1 MKARLKQRKEIYSE
15 HLVSPIDPVLV
26 AITLALLVFGSIMVG
41 SASMEIG
48 LRNYGNPF
56 HLVAIHHIYIFLGLL
71 SFVFVLGLPM
81 IFWERMGWVFLV
93 ISFFLLTAVLVP
105 GIGKEVNGSI
115 RWIQIGPINLQGSE
129 FVKLFFLVYLARSL
143 TDKTNESLG
152 NLRTFLVP
160 TFFLGLIVLLL
171 MQQPDFGAS
180 IVLILSSAAVLYLSG
195 VSSRF
200 LLPFGLLILM
210 FVMVF
215 SFIQPYRFERI
226 ISFFDP
232 WHDPFGSGYPALSE
246 EMVIE
251 SNPDYIVVG
260 HSDYLNKDL
269 SIREGWG
276 NISAVENSNVYF
288 LDDTL
293 ASNWGTTTVQLV
305 EELSTTF
312 EESAQTNVYSD
323 QLLLISLLFLVIMI
337 YVLTRRNTKQKV

>member
-1 MKARLKQRKEIYSE
+1 MKTKLIF
-15 HLVSPIDPVLV
+15 
-26 AITLALLVFGSIMVG
+26 LALLVSMCSSPAQESEDIKIISLSTTHTEIIQSLEAQDTLIAVDAFSEVDFPVERIDAYTVTAEELAPLNPDMVIVAFDFNG
-41 SASMEIG
+41 IVDGLESQEINYVLLPPAKNFEDVYSQISTIGEIVNKKGEASSKVRDMKLEINRILDDANYEDVSVYHEIG
-48 LRNYGNPF
+48 YSYG
-56 HLVAIHHIYIFLGLL
+56 IYSVNSDSLIGEIYNELG
-71 SFVFVLGLPM
+71 V
-81 IFWERMGWVFLV
+81 
-93 ISFFLLTAVLVP
+93 
-105 GIGKEVNGSI
+105 VNI
-115 RWIQIGPINLQGSE
+115 ANSE
-129 FVKLFFLVYLARSL
+129 
-143 TDKTNESLG
+143 E
-152 NLRTFLVP
+152 
-160 TFFLGLIVLLL
+160 
-171 MQQPDFGAS
+171 
-180 IVLILSSAAVLYLSG
+180 
-195 VSSRF
+195 
-200 LLPFGLLILM
+200 
-210 FVMVF
+210 
-215 SFIQPYRFERI
+215 
-226 ISFFDP
+226 
-232 WHDPFGSGYPALSE
+232 DPFGSGYPALSE

>member
-1 MKARLKQRKEIYSE
+1 MKTKLIF
-15 HLVSPIDPVLV
+15 
-26 AITLALLVFGSIMVG
+26 LALLVSMCSSPAQESEDIKIISLSTTHTEIIQSLEAQDTLIAVDAFSEVDFPVERIDAYTVTAEELAPLNPDMVIVAFDFNG
-41 SASMEIG
+41 IVDGLESQEINYVLLPPAKNFEDVYSQISTIGEIVNKKGAASSKVRDMKLEINRILDDANYEDVSVYHEIG
-48 LRNYGNPF
+48 YSYG
-56 HLVAIHHIYIFLGLL
+56 IYSVNSDSLIGEIYNALG
-71 SFVFVLGLPM
+71 V
-81 IFWERMGWVFLV
+81 
-93 ISFFLLTAVLVP
+93 
-105 GIGKEVNGSI
+105 VNI
-115 RWIQIGPINLQGSE
+115 ANSE
-129 FVKLFFLVYLARSL
+129 
-143 TDKTNESLG
+143 E
-152 NLRTFLVP
+152 
-160 TFFLGLIVLLL
+160 
-171 MQQPDFGAS
+171 
-180 IVLILSSAAVLYLSG
+180 
-195 VSSRF
+195 
-200 LLPFGLLILM
+200 
-210 FVMVF
+210 
-215 SFIQPYRFERI
+215 
-226 ISFFDP
+226 
-232 WHDPFGSGYPALSE
+232 DPFGSGYPALSE